1 MFRNLNDINFIN
13 FVSYTFFHLNNFN
26 FFQMEKQR
34 TIQKSISLSGIGLHT
49 GNKSTLT
56 FHPAPPSFGYRFIRS
71 DVPEKIEIPALVDY
85 VVDLSRGTTLGIG
98 DIKVHTVE
106 HVLAA
111 LAGLRIDNCLIEL
124 SANEPPVFDGSS
136 KKYVEALLKAGIEE
150 QDAEREYFYV
160 DETIDYKN
168 EEKFVEIVAL
178 PLNDFRI
185 TVMIDYFNPALGSQH
200 TGLFDLD
207 KEFVTEFAPARTFC
221 FLNEVEM
228 LYKSGLI
235 KGGNLDSALVIID
248 KEVNEED
255 LKNIAKMLKL
265 KETPFVGENGYLNN
279 KQLRFKNEPARHKL
293 LDMIGDMALIG
304 VPIKAQILAARPGHA
319 SNYEFSKLVRKAYL
333 EKKKLNKIKPNRIT
347 QSTIKIEEVME
358 ILPHR
363 YPFLLVDK
371 VLELDKNENRII
383 ALKNVTMN
391 EEFFLGHFPGKPV
404 MPGVLILEA
413 LAQTGGILIFHK
425 LENSKNKL
433 AYFSSINNAKFRKP
447 VVPGD
452 QLVLD
457 LKLVKSKF
465 GMYHFTATA
474 WVDQQV
480 VAEAE
485 LQAAVVDR

>member
-1 MFRNLNDINFIN
+1 
-13 FVSYTFFHLNNFN
+13 
-26 FFQMEKQR
+26 MEKQR
-34 TIQKSISLSGIGLHT
+34 TLKKSINLSGIGLHT
-49 GNKSTLT
+49 GNQSTIT
-56 FHPAPPSFGYRFIRS
+56 FHPAAPNFGYRFIRN

-111 LAGLRIDNCLIEL
+111 LAGLKIDNCLIEL

-136 KKYVEALLKAGIEE
+136 KRYVEALLEAGIEE
-150 QDAEREYFYV
+150 QEAEREYFYV

-178 PLNDFRI
+178 PLNDYRL

-200 TGLFDLD
+200 TGLFDLE
-207 KEFVTEFAPARTFC
+207 KEFVSEFAPARTFC

-228 LYKSGLI
+228 LHQAGLI
-235 KGGNLDSALVIID
+235 KGGNVDSALVIID
-248 KEVNEED
+248 KEVTEAD
-255 LKNIAKMLKL
+255 LSNIAKMLNL
-265 KETPFVGENGYLNN
+265 DEPPFVGENGYLNN
-279 KQLRFKNEPARHKL
+279 KALRFKNEPARHKL
-293 LDMIGDMALIG
+293 LDMIGDLTLIG

-319 SNYEFSKLVRKAYL
+319 ANYEFSKLVRKAYL
-333 EKKKLNKIKPNRIT
+333 EKKKLNKIKPNRIS
-347 QSTIKIEEVME
+347 QSSLNIESILEF
-358 ILPHR
+358 LPHR

-371 VLELDKNENRII
+371 VIEYDRNEDRII

-413 LAQTGGILIFHK
+413 LAQAGGILIFHK
-425 LENSKNKL
+425 LNEPKKKL

-447 VVPGD
+447 VIPGD

-457 LKLVKSKF
+457 LKLIRSKF
-465 GMYHFTATA
+465 GIFYFSATA